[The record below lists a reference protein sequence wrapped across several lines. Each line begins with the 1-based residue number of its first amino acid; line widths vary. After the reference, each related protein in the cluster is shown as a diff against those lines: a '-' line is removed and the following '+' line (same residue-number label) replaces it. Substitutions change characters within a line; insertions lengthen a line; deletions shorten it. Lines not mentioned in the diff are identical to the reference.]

1 MKKTWSRV
9 LATVLVLAMVLC
21 MPGFAASV
29 ADTTDFESDRATSA
43 DELTDADL
51 PELLSASGNHYPI
64 VLVHDLFGWGG
75 TEVLGLNYWGGF
87 SSLRDILNNA
97 GYKVYTPSIGPVASN
112 WDRACELYAYLV
124 GGTVDYGAYHSAT
137 NGHARYGRTF
147 PGVLP
152 ELNNPDSE
160 LKVHLVGHSMG
171 GETILGI
178 LEAAPWTHEDVH
190 TLILQPQTKIDLL
203 RCWLCGHGYR
213 FLSET
218 LVRDKEQLY
227 VVFRVRAGTGQE
239 LSEADALTGL
249 LLRSDPLYGEYLSQ
263 HLIKLN
269 RARDGLAVSSLADKE
284 ARIAHLENLI
294 EEIERRKGEWEHGN
308 GT

>member
-1 MKKTWSRV
+1 MEKELQLQPRLQCIASLVPQGAR
-9 LATVLVLAMVLC
+9 LADVGTDHGYLPVWLLQHGRIESAI
-21 MPGFAASV
+21 ASDIN
-29 ADTTDFESDRATSA
+29 ALPLDHARATA
-43 DELTDADL
+43 REECDAI
-51 PELLSASGNHYPI
+51 AI
-64 VLVHDLFGWGG
+64 
-75 TEVLGLNYWGGF
+75 
-87 SSLRDILNNA
+87 A
-97 GYKVYTPSIGPVASN
+97 G
-112 WDRACELYAYLV
+112 
-124 GGTVDYGAYHSAT
+124 
-137 NGHARYGRTF
+137 
-147 PGVLP
+147 
-152 ELNNPDSE
+152 
-160 LKVHLVGHSMG
+160 MG

-227 VVFRVRAGTGQE
+227 VVFRVRAGMGQE

-284 ARIAHLENLI
+284 ARIAHLENLS
-294 EEIERRKGEWEHGN
+294 EEIERRQGEWEHGN

>member
-1 MKKTWSRV
+1 MAMKVPISNRLLLCAALVPPGSRV
-9 LATVLVLAMVLC
+9 ADIGTDHGYLAVHLLREGVCPFVT
-21 MPGFAASV
+21 AADLREQPLQKARENAARFGVSENMQFFLSDGLQGIPPDA
-29 ADTTDFESDRATSA
+29 ADT
-43 DELTDADL
+43 
-51 PELLSASGNHYPI
+51 I
-64 VLVHDLFGWGG
+64 
-75 TEVLGLNYWGGF
+75 
-87 SSLRDILNNA
+87 IMA
-97 GYKVYTPSIGPVASN
+97 G
-112 WDRACELYAYLV
+112 
-124 GGTVDYGAYHSAT
+124 
-137 NGHARYGRTF
+137 
-147 PGVLP
+147 
-152 ELNNPDSE
+152 
-160 LKVHLVGHSMG
+160 MG
-171 GETILGI
+171 GDLMVRI
-178 LEAAPWTHEDVH
+178 LEAAPWVCDDRY

-227 VVFRVRAGTGQE
+227 VVFRVRAGMGQE

>member
-1 MKKTWSRV
+1 MEKELQLQPRLQCIASLVPQGAR
-9 LATVLVLAMVLC
+9 LADVGTDHGYLPVWLLQHGRIESAI
-21 MPGFAASV
+21 ASDIN
-29 ADTTDFESDRATSA
+29 ALPLDHARATA
-43 DELTDADL
+43 REYGVTERMDFRLCPGLAKIKAEECDAI
-51 PELLSASGNHYPI
+51 AI
-64 VLVHDLFGWGG
+64 
-75 TEVLGLNYWGGF
+75 
-87 SSLRDILNNA
+87 A
-97 GYKVYTPSIGPVASN
+97 G
-112 WDRACELYAYLV
+112 
-124 GGTVDYGAYHSAT
+124 
-137 NGHARYGRTF
+137 
-147 PGVLP
+147 
-152 ELNNPDSE
+152 
-160 LKVHLVGHSMG
+160 MG

-190 TLILQPQTKIDLL
+190 TLILQPQTKVD
-203 RCWLCGHGYR
+203 
-213 FLSET
+213 
-218 LVRDKEQLY
+218 
-227 VVFRVRAGTGQE
+227 RVRAGMGQE

>member
-1 MKKTWSRV
+1 MEKELQLQPRLQCIASLVPQGAR
-9 LATVLVLAMVLC
+9 LADVGTDHGYLPVWLLQHGRIESAI
-21 MPGFAASV
+21 ASDIN
-29 ADTTDFESDRATSA
+29 ALPLDHARATA
-43 DELTDADL
+43 REYGVTERMDFRLCPGLAKIKAEECDAI
-51 PELLSASGNHYPI
+51 A
-64 VLVHDLFGWGG
+64 V
-75 TEVLGLNYWGGF
+75 
-87 SSLRDILNNA
+87 A
-97 GYKVYTPSIGPVASN
+97 G
-112 WDRACELYAYLV
+112 
-124 GGTVDYGAYHSAT
+124 
-137 NGHARYGRTF
+137 
-147 PGVLP
+147 
-152 ELNNPDSE
+152 
-160 LKVHLVGHSMG
+160 MG

-227 VVFRVRAGTGQE
+227 VVFRVRAGMGQE

>member
-1 MKKTWSRV
+1 M
-9 LATVLVLAMVLC
+9 
-21 MPGFAASV
+21 
-29 ADTTDFESDRATSA
+29 
-43 DELTDADL
+43 
-51 PELLSASGNHYPI
+51 
-64 VLVHDLFGWGG
+64 
-75 TEVLGLNYWGGF
+75 
-87 SSLRDILNNA
+87 
-97 GYKVYTPSIGPVASN
+97 
-112 WDRACELYAYLV
+112 
-124 GGTVDYGAYHSAT
+124 
-137 NGHARYGRTF
+137 
-147 PGVLP
+147 
-152 ELNNPDSE
+152 
-160 LKVHLVGHSMG
+160 
-171 GETILGI
+171 
-178 LEAAPWTHEDVH
+178 H

-227 VVFRVRAGTGQE
+227 VVFRVTAGTGQE